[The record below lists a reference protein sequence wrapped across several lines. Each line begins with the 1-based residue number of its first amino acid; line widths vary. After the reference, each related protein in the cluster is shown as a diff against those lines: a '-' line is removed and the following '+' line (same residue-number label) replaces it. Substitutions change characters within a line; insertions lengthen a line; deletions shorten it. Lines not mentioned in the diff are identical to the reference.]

1 MSLLS
6 RVVNLKVSRVLPDI
20 LLSLYIRIQ
29 GCSVYLVNV
38 INLLLIVACTL
49 FSDED
54 DV

>member
-6 RVVNLKVSRVLPDI
+6 RVVNLKVSHVLPDI
-20 LLSLYIRIQ
+20 LLSLYIT
-29 GCSVYLVNV
+29 YLVNV

-49 FSDED
+49 FSNED